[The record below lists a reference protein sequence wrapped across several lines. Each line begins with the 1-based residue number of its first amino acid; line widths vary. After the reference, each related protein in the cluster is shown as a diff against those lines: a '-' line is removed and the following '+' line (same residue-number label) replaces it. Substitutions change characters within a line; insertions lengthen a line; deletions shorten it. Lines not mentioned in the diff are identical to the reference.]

1 MQIEDLLEM
10 WQDDCQIDE
19 LKLDDATIK
28 IASLHSKYLGLIT
41 VTKLKRKQKDFEF
54 KTLLKEKW
62 MWYNGKMSKAQIDA
76 HGWVYD
82 PFDGLTK
89 PLKGDM
95 NLYYDSDTDIQ
106 KLQGQIELL
115 KTTEETLKEIMDT
128 IRWRHQSIA
137 NIIKWRSFEAGV

>member
-1 MQIEDLLEM
+1 MDIEALLEM
-10 WQDDCQIDE
+10 WKDDCKIDE

-28 IASLHSKYLGLIT
+28 IAALHSKYLELIT

-54 KTLLKEKW
+54 KHLLKEKW
-62 MWYNGKMSKAQIDA
+62 MWYNGKMSKEQIDA
-76 HGWVYD
+76 HGWEYD

-95 NLYYDSDTDIQ
+95 NLYYDADTDIQ

-128 IRWRHQSIA
+128 IRWRHQHIS
-137 NIIKWRSFEAGV
+137 NVIKWRSFEAGV

>member
-62 MWYNGKMSKAQIDA
+62 MWYNGKMSKEQIDA

-137 NIIKWRSFEAGV
+137 NIIKWRQFESGV

>member
-62 MWYNGKMSKAQIDA
+62 MWYNGKMSKEQIDA